1 MVGVGCVAHSV
12 VEVHN
17 AKKVDWSMDKF
28 ELGKWRAS
36 LGG

>member
-1 MVGVGCVAHSV
+1 MVVAGCVAHSV
-12 VEVHN
+12 VELHN